1 MTYQEQK
8 RRRPAVVTPR
18 FVLLTVASLAYFS
31 GGSALY
37 PVMPR
42 FVRGP
47 LGGSDADVGL
57 AVGAFS
63 FTAVLLRPLVG
74 SLGDRFGRKPLWLFG
89 AGAFAASVVFYGQ
102 ARSVETLLL
111 LRLINGVGEA
121 FFFTGTT
128 TSVAD
133 MAPEERRGEAVS
145 LYSVSIYLSLALGP
159 LMGET
164 LLEAFGFQ
172 FVWYLSAALSAIA
185 VVLLAPM
192 PETKPADLV
201 AQRMRLIHRK
211 GIAPGVVIA
220 ASVWAFAGFTS
231 FVVLYAR
238 ELGLRGA
245 REMFALLAVIVLVIR
260 VVGAKLP
267 DWLGARR
274 TAALSLVGSM
284 LGLVTLWAFGSPA
297 GLAAG
302 TVLLAVGAALAFPA
316 LMSLTIGRVGPAE
329 RASVVGTFTAFI
341 DLGWGVAPVAIGLI
355 ADASSYRVSFL
366 ASAIAPAVGLATL
379 AAIPSHGSR
388 GDR

>member
-1 MTYQEQK
+1 
-8 RRRPAVVTPR
+8 VTPR
-18 FVLLTVASLAYFS
+18 FALLTLASLAYFS
-31 GGSALY
+31 AGSALY
-37 PVMPR
+37 PVVPR

-47 LGGSDADVGL
+47 LGGSDSDVGL

-63 FTAVLLRPLVG
+63 FTAVLFRPIVG
-74 SLGDRFGRKPLWLFG
+74 ALGDRFGRKPLWLFG
-89 AGAFAASVVFYGQ
+89 AGAFAASVVLYGQ
-102 ARSVETLLL
+102 ARSVESLLA

-133 MAPEERRGEAVS
+133 MAPEQRRGEAVS

-159 LMGET
+159 LLGET
-164 LLEAFGFQ
+164 LLDAFGFNI
-172 FVWYLSAALSAIA
+172 VWLASAALTMVA

-192 PETKPADLV
+192 PETRPTDLV
-201 AQRMRLIHRK
+201 PEKMRLIHRK
-211 GIAPGVVIA
+211 GVAPGVVIA

-245 REMFALLAVIVLVIR
+245 REMFALLSVIVLVIR
-260 VVGAKLP
+260 VAGAKLP

-274 TAALSLVGSM
+274 TASLSLVASM
-284 LGLVTLWAFGSPA
+284 LGLVTLWAFASPR

-302 TVLLAVGAALAFPA
+302 TALLAVGAALAFPA

-329 RASVVGTFTAFI
+329 RSSVVGTFTAFI
-341 DLGWGVAPVAIGLI
+341 DLGWGVAPVVIGLI
-355 ADASSYRVSFL
+355 ADASSYRVGFL
-366 ASAIAPAVGLATL
+366 ASAIAPVVGLL
-379 AAIPSHGSR
+379 MLSAIRPQRDSKVS
-388 GDR
+388 